1 MGDLCAPDEAM
12 AWYRVY
18 LLDAAGRIESARDIE
33 SNGDAMAIEEAR
45 RGFMAS
51 GAPGFELWQGR
62 RLVHKEAQAPA
73 G

>member
-1 MGDLCAPDEAM
+1 M

-33 SNGDAMAIEEAR
+33 SDSDAGAIDEAR
-45 RGFMAS
+45 RGFAAA

-62 RLVHKEAQAPA
+62 RLIHKEVRAAA

>member
-1 MGDLCAPDEAM
+1 M

-18 LLDAAGRIESARDIE
+18 HLDAGGRIESARDIE
-33 SNGDAMAIEEAR
+33 SDSDAMAIEEAR
-45 RGFMAS
+45 RGYVSS